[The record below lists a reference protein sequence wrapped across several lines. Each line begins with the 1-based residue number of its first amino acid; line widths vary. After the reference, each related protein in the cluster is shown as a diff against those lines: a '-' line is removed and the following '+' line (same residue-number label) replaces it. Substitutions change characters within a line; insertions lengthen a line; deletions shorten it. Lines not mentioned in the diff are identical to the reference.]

1 MLFTEIEIQIAKK
14 IAKAGLVIVGLCA
27 LLVVITNWASVTQ
40 DNTPNKVANKIDK
53 QVKTEISPVIQG
65 PQVKPEIPLTVD
77 IPGYV
82 AGASIQSPRSTE
94 VSVLDAALGIGAVYY
109 PGSGYPGSNNTL
121 IFGHSTTFKIVRNK
135 AYQVFNNLKN
145 VPVGTLVYVRT
156 QGAVHV
162 YKTRKV
168 ERVSKY
174 TSFIQFKSVTPILTM
189 ATCDG
194 FGKASDRWVLVADY
208 VGVQ

>member
-1 MLFTEIEIQIAKK
+1 MLFTKTEIQIAKQIIK
-14 IAKAGLVIVGLCA
+14 IGLAIVGLCI
-27 LLVVITNWASVTQ
+27 LLIAVTNFVDRLQ
-40 DNTPNKVANKIDK
+40 DTKPNKVDAQI
-53 QVKTEISPVIQG
+53 KTEISTAVKKT
-65 PQVKPEIPLTVD
+65 QVKAEGPLVID

-82 AGASIQSPRSTE
+82 TGANIQSPNS
-94 VSVLDAALGIGAVYY
+94 VDVKVLDSALSKGAVYY

-121 IFGHSTTFKIVRNK
+121 IFGHSTTFKIVNNK

-145 VPVGTLVYVRT
+145 VPAETLIYVKT
-156 QGAVHV
+156 QSATHI

-174 TSFIQFKSVTPILTM
+174 TSFIQFKSEAPILTM

-208 VGVQ
+208 VGVR